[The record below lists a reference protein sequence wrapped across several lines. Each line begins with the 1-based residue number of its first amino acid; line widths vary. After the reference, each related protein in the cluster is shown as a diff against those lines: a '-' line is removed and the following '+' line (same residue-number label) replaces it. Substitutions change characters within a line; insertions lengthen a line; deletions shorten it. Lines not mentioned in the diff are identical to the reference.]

1 MNIKSIINFR
11 FKSKDTLQRTDDLLE
26 IVKDLARRQFELAK
40 DVMAMQVRMKALE
53 GKLVS
58 TMENNMELIKIV
70 EKGFAKMSG
79 MEEDKD
85 AVQVEADD
93 NKLPDRKE

>member
-1 MNIKSIINFR
+1 MNIKNIINFR
-11 FKSKDTLQRTDDLLE
+11 FKSKDVLQRSDDLLK
-26 IVKDLARRQFELAK
+26 IAKDLARRQFELAR
-40 DVMAMQVRMKALE
+40 DLMTMQVRLKALE

-93 NKLPDRKE
+93 NQLPDGKE